1 MAQEQAEKPK
11 GLFAGIFGA
20 VVDGVGAVVNGVGKV
35 RCSSVFRVA
44 VSCRQVSDHVRAPLN
59 PKPRSERMSQQSKIQ
74 TFQKMMSPLS

>member
-44 VSCRQVSDHVRAPLN
+44 VSCRQVRAPLN
-59 PKPRSERMSQQSKIQ
+59 PKPRSERSSQQSKIQ